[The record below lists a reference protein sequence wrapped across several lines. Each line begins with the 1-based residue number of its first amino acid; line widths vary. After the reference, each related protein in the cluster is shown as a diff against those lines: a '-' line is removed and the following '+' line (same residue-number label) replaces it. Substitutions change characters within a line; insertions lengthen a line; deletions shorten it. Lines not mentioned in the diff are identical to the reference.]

1 MLAQATCIGNLG
13 RDPEVSVSKKTGK
26 DIASFSIATENGYR
40 DNKRT
45 VWLNVVCFDE
55 KLIQNVIQPYV
66 KKGTKLFVQGNLNI
80 REYDKDGETRKVPEI
95 VLGFGST
102 LKLLS
107 SAERSKAPQKAEM
120 IDDDFPEL

>member
-13 RDPEVSVSKKTGK
+13 RDPEVKKLQSGK
-26 DIASFSIATENGYR
+26 DIASFSIATENGYG

-45 VWLNVVCFDE
+45 VWLNIVCFDE

-80 REYDKDGETRKVPEI
+80 REYDKDGETRKVTEI

-107 SAERSKAPQKAEM
+107 SAERSEAPQKAEM

>member
-13 RDPEVSVSKKTGK
+13 RDPEMRKTNEGK

-55 KLIQNVIQPYV
+55 KLIQ
-66 KKGTKLFVQGNLNI
+66 KGTKLFVQGNLNI
-80 REYDKDGETRKVPEI
+80 REYDKDGETRKVTEI

-107 SAERSKAPQKAEM
+107 SAERSEAPQKAEM